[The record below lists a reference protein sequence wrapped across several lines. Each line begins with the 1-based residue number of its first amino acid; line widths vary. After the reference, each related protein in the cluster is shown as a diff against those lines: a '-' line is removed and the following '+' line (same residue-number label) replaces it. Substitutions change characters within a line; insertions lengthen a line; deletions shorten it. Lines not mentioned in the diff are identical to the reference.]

1 MVPVVIQDFSR
12 QRRALDDGDFSKYC
26 WSFPVAEAACDK
38 QSFVFLSMHF
48 HHLLYCYC
56 SCFNFQSTKC
66 DFAPVLS
73 EVNSE
78 ERCVIRWP
86 WWLLCESVFILE
98 IQVSLAPDCTVLI
111 TPSYSSLIHPMRNYP
126 QSMVSWLYSTVCTVA
141 YILFCLDVV
150 TNVLFFSPPPHPDTM
165 SEYFS
170 NSWSQSCSLH
180 CHLYIPAPVSHWC
193 TFGIPKS
200 DLLFPPPHYIQV
212 MHWTLINGRG
222 RYIIQHVDLCL

>member
-12 QRRALDDGDFSKYC
+12 QRRTLDDGDFSKYV
-26 WSFPVAEAACDK
+26 WSFPVPKAACDK

-98 IQVSLAPDCTVLI
+98 IQVSLAPDCIDHSFPLLTDPSHEKLSPVNGLLVVQYSMYCSIYFVLFGCGHQCFVLL
-111 TPSYSSLIHPMRNYP
+111 TPTTPWYNEWIFLKLLVPVMLSSLSLVHPCPRESLVHIWHYKKWLA
-126 QSMVSWLYSTVCTVA
+126 VSS
-141 YILFCLDVV
+141 
-150 TNVLFFSPPPHPDTM
+150 S
-165 SEYFS
+165 
-170 NSWSQSCSLH
+170 SLH
-180 CHLYIPAPVSHWC
+180 TALDIDQWE
-193 TFGIPKS
+193 G
-200 DLLFPPPHYIQV
+200 
-212 MHWTLINGRG
+212 
-222 RYIIQHVDLCL
+222 